1 MEETNSNSGPVQ
13 PTAAVE
19 QSAGQPDAGST
30 SGSPVPLDWIS
41 GGVVLLVILVIAK
54 KLGWLDRIR
63 VFFLQ
68 TREELLKCSWPNREE
83 LRGSTW
89 MVLVAVAML
98 GTFTFLA
105 DWLLGGFL
113 IQDVLLK
120 LLGGGGAG

>member
-1 MEETNSNSGPVQ
+1 MDETNSNSSVVTE
-13 PTAAVE
+13 PTM
-19 QSAGQPDAGST
+19 
-30 SGSPVPLDWIS
+30 GSPLPMEWII
-41 GGVVLLVILVIAK
+41 GGVVLIVALFIAK

>member
-1 MEETNSNSGPVQ
+1 MEETNSNAGAVQ
-13 PTAAVE
+13 TTGTVE

-30 SGSPVPLDWIS
+30 MGSPLPLDWII
-41 GGVVLLVILVIAK
+41 GGVVLLIILVIAK

-98 GTFTFLA
+98 GAFTFLA
-105 DWLLGGFL
+105 DLLLGGL
-113 IQDVLLK
+113 MIQEVLLK
-120 LLGGGGAG
+120 WLGGAAAG

>member
-1 MEETNSNSGPVQ
+1 MDETNSNSGAVQ
-13 PTAAVE
+13 TTAALE
-19 QSAGQPDAGST
+19 QSAGLPDGGST
-30 SGSPVPLDWIS
+30 MGSPLPLEWII

-98 GTFTFLA
+98 GAFTFLA
-105 DWLLGGFL
+105 DLLLGGL
-113 IQDVLLK
+113 MIQEVLLK
-120 LLGGGGAG
+120 WLGGAAAG

>member
-1 MEETNSNSGPVQ
+1 MEETNSNSGAVQ
-13 PTAAVE
+13 TTAAVE
-19 QSAGQPDAGST
+19 QSAGQPDAGSAM
-30 SGSPVPLDWIS
+30 GSPLPLDWII

-89 MVLVAVAML
+89 MVLTAVALL

-105 DWLLGGFL
+105 DWLLGGLL
-113 IQDVLLK
+113 IQDFLLK
-120 LLGGGGAG
+120 WLGGGGAG

>member
-1 MEETNSNSGPVQ
+1 MDETNSNSGAVQ
-13 PTAAVE
+13 TTATVE

-30 SGSPVPLDWIS
+30 MGSPLPLDWII
-41 GGVVLLVILVIAK
+41 GGVVLLIILVIAK

-83 LRGSTW
+83 LRGTTW

-98 GTFTFLA
+98 GAFTFLA
-105 DWLLGGFL
+105 DLLLGGL
-113 IQDVLLK
+113 MIQEVLLK
-120 LLGGGGAG
+120 WLGGAAAG

>member
-1 MEETNSNSGPVQ
+1 
-13 PTAAVE
+13 
-19 QSAGQPDAGST
+19 
-30 SGSPVPLDWIS
+30 
-41 GGVVLLVILVIAK
+41 
-54 KLGWLDRIR
+54 
-63 VFFLQ
+63 
-68 TREELLKCSWPNREE
+68 
-83 LRGSTW
+83 

>member
-1 MEETNSNSGPVQ
+1 MDETNSNSGAVQ
-13 PTAAVE
+13 TTAAVE

-30 SGSPVPLDWIS
+30 IGSPLPLDWII

-98 GTFTFLA
+98 GAFTFLA
-105 DWLLGGFL
+105 DLLLGGL
-113 IQDVLLK
+113 MIQEVLLK
-120 LLGGGGAG
+120 WLGGAAAG

>member
-1 MEETNSNSGPVQ
+1 MDETNSNSGAVQ
-13 PTAAVE
+13 TTAAVE

-30 SGSPVPLDWIS
+30 IGSPLPLDWII
-41 GGVVLLVILVIAK
+41 GGVVLLIILVIAK

-98 GTFTFLA
+98 GAFTFLA
-105 DWLLGGFL
+105 DLLLGGL
-113 IQDVLLK
+113 MIQEVLLK
-120 LLGGGGAG
+120 WLGGAAAG

>member
-1 MEETNSNSGPVQ
+1 MEETNSNAGAVQ
-13 PTAAVE
+13 TTGTVE
-19 QSAGQPDAGST
+19 QPAGQSDAGST
-30 SGSPVPLDWIS
+30 MGSPLPMEWII
-41 GGVVLLVILVIAK
+41 GGVVLIVALFIAK
-54 KLGWLDRIR
+54 KLGWLDRLR

-105 DWLLGGFL
+105 DWLLGGLL
-113 IQDVLLK
+113 IQEFLLEW
-120 LLGGGGAG
+120 LGGGGAG